1 MEVLRC
7 KAAGRRTFE
16 NADFRRSSRH
26 VLPKILERKML
37 MQALGLVWG
46 EVDARAASFHE
57 VFTVMH
63 EPSHYDARHLFE
75 FWRERNDEGGFVIG
89 RHVPSRA
96 LARLMSHLVVY
107 EPLDEGEDFRARIA
121 GTSLLRRF
129 GRDISGSKLS
139 ELFEPHAFEAQ
150 RDDLRTLLRT
160 GKPCVL
166 EVKAT
171 VDGYPALHFE
181 ILALPVLAPDRE
193 TPWVL
198 SGLFYY
204 DWPAR
209 FGRPT
214 GISSRRDDE
223 GVVTEFR
230 PHSASVIELRVF
242 H

>member
-1 MEVLRC
+1 
-7 KAAGRRTFE
+7 
-16 NADFRRSSRH
+16 
-26 VLPKILERKML
+26 

-46 EVDARAASFHE
+46 DVDAQAAGFHE
-57 VFTVMH
+57 VFTVMR

-75 FWRERNDEGGFVIG
+75 FWRERNEEGGFVIG
-89 RHVPSRA
+89 RHVPSRP

-107 EPLDEGEDFRARIA
+107 EPLHEGEDFRARIA

-139 ELFEPHAFEAQ
+139 ELFERNAFEAQ

-181 ILALPVLAPDRE
+181 IVALPVLAPDGK

-209 FGRPT
+209 FGRP
-214 GISSRRDDE
+214 GDALSQLDGE
-223 GVVTEFR
+223 QFVTELPPR
-230 PHSASVIELRVF
+230 RASATATRVF

>member
-1 MEVLRC
+1 
-7 KAAGRRTFE
+7 
-16 NADFRRSSRH
+16 
-26 VLPKILERKML
+26 

-46 EVDARAASFHE
+46 DVDAQAAGFHE
-57 VFTVMH
+57 VFTVMR

-75 FWRERNDEGGFVIG
+75 FWRERNEEGGFVIG
-89 RHVPSRA
+89 RHVPSRP

-107 EPLDEGEDFRARIA
+107 EPLHEGEDFRARIA

-139 ELFEPHAFEAQ
+139 ELFERNAFEAQ

-181 ILALPVLAPDRE
+181 IVALPVLAPDRE

-209 FGRPT
+209 FGRS
-214 GISSRRDDE
+214 GDALSQSDGE
-223 GVVTEFR
+223 QLVTELPPR
-230 PHSASVIELRVF
+230 SASATATRVF

>member
-1 MEVLRC
+1 
-7 KAAGRRTFE
+7 
-16 NADFRRSSRH
+16 
-26 VLPKILERKML
+26 

-46 EVDARAASFHE
+46 DVDAQAAGFHE
-57 VFTVMH
+57 VFTVMR

-75 FWRERNDEGGFVIG
+75 FWRERNEEGGFVIG
-89 RHVPSRA
+89 RHVPSRP
-96 LARLMSHLVVY
+96 LARLMSHLIVY
-107 EPLDEGEDFRARIA
+107 EPLDKGEDFRARIA

-139 ELFEPHAFEAQ
+139 ELFERNAFEAQ
-150 RDDLRTLLRT
+150 RDDLRTLLHT

-181 ILALPVLAPDRE
+181 IVALPVLAPDRE

-209 FGRPT
+209 FGRP
-214 GISSRRDDE
+214 GDIASRSDSAQFA
-223 GVVTEFR
+223 TELL
-230 PHSASVIELRVF
+230 PHGASVMAMRVF

>member
-1 MEVLRC
+1 
-7 KAAGRRTFE
+7 
-16 NADFRRSSRH
+16 
-26 VLPKILERKML
+26 

-46 EVDARAASFHE
+46 DVDARAAGFHE
-57 VFTVMH
+57 VFTVMR

-75 FWRERNDEGGFVIG
+75 FWRERNEEGGFVIG

-96 LARLMSHLVVY
+96 LARLMSHLIVY
-107 EPLDEGEDFRARIA
+107 EPLEEGEDFRARIA

-139 ELFEPHAFEAQ
+139 ELFEPNAFAAQ

-181 ILALPVLAPDRE
+181 IVALPVLAPDRE

-214 GISSRRDDE
+214 EISSQPDNERF
-223 GVVTEFR
+223 VTEFL
-230 PHSASVIELRVF
+230 PHSAPVIALRVI

>member
-1 MEVLRC
+1 
-7 KAAGRRTFE
+7 
-16 NADFRRSSRH
+16 
-26 VLPKILERKML
+26 

-46 EVDARAASFHE
+46 DVDAQAAGFHE
-57 VFTVMH
+57 VFTVMR

-75 FWRERNDEGGFVIG
+75 FWRERNEEGGFVIG
-89 RHVPSRA
+89 RHVPSRP

-107 EPLDEGEDFRARIA
+107 EPLHEGEDFRARIA

-139 ELFEPHAFEAQ
+139 ELFERNAFEAQ

-181 ILALPVLAPDRE
+181 IVALPVLAPDRE
-193 TPWVL
+193 TPWIL

-209 FGRPT
+209 FGRP
-214 GISSRRDDE
+214 GDALSQLDGE
-223 GVVTEFR
+223 QFVTELPPR
-230 PHSASVIELRVF
+230 SASATATRVF

>member
-1 MEVLRC
+1 
-7 KAAGRRTFE
+7 
-16 NADFRRSSRH
+16 
-26 VLPKILERKML
+26 

-46 EVDARAASFHE
+46 DVDAQAAGFHE
-57 VFTVMH
+57 VFTVMR

-89 RHVPSRA
+89 RHVPSRP
-96 LARLMSHLVVY
+96 LARLMSHLIVY

-139 ELFEPHAFEAQ
+139 ELFGRDAFEAQ

-166 EVKAT
+166 EVKAS
-171 VDGYPALHFE
+171 VDGHPTLHFV
-181 ILALPVLAPDRE
+181 IVALPVLAPDRE

-209 FGRPT
+209 FGCP
-214 GISSRRDDE
+214 GDISPQSDGERFI
-223 GVVTEFR
+223 TEFL
-230 PHSASVIELRVF
+230 PHGASVIAVRPL

>member
-1 MEVLRC
+1 
-7 KAAGRRTFE
+7 
-16 NADFRRSSRH
+16 
-26 VLPKILERKML
+26 

-46 EVDARAASFHE
+46 EVDAQAAGFHE
-57 VFTVMH
+57 VFTVMR
-63 EPSHYDARHLFE
+63 EPSHYDARHLFQ

-89 RHVPSRA
+89 RHVPSRP
-96 LARLMSHLVVY
+96 LARLLSHLIVY
-107 EPLDEGEDFRARIA
+107 EPLQEGEDFRARIA

-139 ELFEPHAFEAQ
+139 ELFEPRAFEAQ

-181 ILALPVLAPDRE
+181 IVALPVLAPDRE

-209 FGRPT
+209 FGRPADL
-214 GISSRRDDE
+214 SSQPVCERF
-223 GVVTEFR
+223 VTQFPPHAADGSR
-230 PHSASVIELRVF
+230 PLLH
-242 H
+242 